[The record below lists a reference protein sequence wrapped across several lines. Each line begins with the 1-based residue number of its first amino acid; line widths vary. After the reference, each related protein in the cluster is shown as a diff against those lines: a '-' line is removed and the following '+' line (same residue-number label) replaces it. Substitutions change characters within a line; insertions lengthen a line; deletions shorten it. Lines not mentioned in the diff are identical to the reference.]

1 MRYLTGSGCQAA
13 DPATKAK
20 RLVSSLASA
29 SSLGYLMPM
38 NGWSCSTK
46 INAPRP
52 PQTFFLKLQS
62 LGCRAGFIS
71 ILGFLAFVGAG
82 CQTKVSSTTFSG
94 QAEVPRHVILASGD
108 VVKLTFSAA
117 PELNQS
123 QKVRADGKLSLP
135 LVGEVDAAGK
145 TIGQLQGELI
155 QLYKSQ
161 LNNPEM
167 TVSLEASVT
176 TVVVSGA
183 VQRPGKIAF
192 ERPTTVFQAIME
204 AGGPNQFGTL
214 KHVRLVRT
222 VNGVQKSQV
231 MNVNDT
237 LVGLGTKPFYVR
249 DGDVIYVPQTA
260 F

>member
-1 MRYLTGSGCQAA
+1 
-13 DPATKAK
+13 
-20 RLVSSLASA
+20 
-29 SSLGYLMPM
+29 M
-38 NGWSCSTK
+38 NRWSCSTK

-52 PQTFFLKLQS
+52 PRKLQS
-62 LGCRAGFIS
+62 LSYGAGFIS
-71 ILGFLAFVGAG
+71 ILAFLAFAGAG
-82 CQTKVSSTTFSG
+82 CQTDVSSTTFSG

-135 LVGEVDAAGK
+135 LVGEVDVAGK
-145 TIGQLQGELI
+145 TVGQLQSELI
-155 QLYKSQ
+155 QLYKPQ
-161 LNNPEM
+161 LKTPEV
-167 TVSLEASVT
+167 TVSLETSLT

-183 VQRPGKIAF
+183 VNKPGKIAF

-204 AGGPNQFGTL
+204 AGGPSAFGTL

-222 VNGVQKSQV
+222 VSGVQKSQV
-231 MNVNDT
+231 MNVHET
-237 LVGLGTKPFYVR
+237 LIGHGTKPFYVR
-249 DGDVIYVPQTA
+249 DGDVIYVPQTT

>member
-1 MRYLTGSGCQAA
+1 M
-13 DPATKAK
+13 
-20 RLVSSLASA
+20 V
-29 SSLGYLMPM
+29 M
-38 NGWSCSTK
+38 NRWSCSTK
-46 INAPRP
+46 ITAPRP
-52 PQTFFLKLQS
+52 PRSFFLKLQS
-62 LGCRAGFIS
+62 LSYGAGFIS
-71 ILGFLAFVGAG
+71 ILTVLVFAGAG
-82 CQTKVSSTTFSG
+82 CQTDTNTTTFSG
-94 QAEVPRHVILASGD
+94 QADVPRHVILASGD

-145 TIGQLQGELI
+145 TVGQLQGELI

-161 LNNPEM
+161 LKTPEV
-167 TVSLEASVT
+167 TVSLETSLT

-183 VQRPGKIAF
+183 VNHPSKIAF

-204 AGGPNQFGTL
+204 AGGPSAFGTL

-231 MNVNDT
+231 MNVQET
-237 LVGLGTKPFYVR
+237 LVSQGTKPFYVR
-249 DGDVIYVPQTA
+249 DGDVIYVPQTT

>member
-1 MRYLTGSGCQAA
+1 MAGSI
-13 DPATKAK
+13 T
-20 RLVSSLASA
+20 
-29 SSLGYLMPM
+29 
-38 NGWSCSTK
+38 
-46 INAPRP
+46 
-52 PQTFFLKLQS
+52 
-62 LGCRAGFIS
+62 
-71 ILGFLAFVGAG
+71 ILSFLAFAGAG
-82 CQTKVSSTTFSG
+82 CQTDTNTTTFSG

-123 QKVRADGKLSLP
+123 QKVRSDGKLSLP

-145 TIGQLQGELI
+145 TIGQLQGDLI

-161 LNNPEM
+161 LKTPEV
-167 TVSLEASVT
+167 TVSLETSLT

-183 VQRPGKIAF
+183 VNHPAKIAF

-204 AGGPNQFGTL
+204 AGGPSEYGTL
-214 KHVRLVRT
+214 KKVRLVRT

-231 MNVNDT
+231 MNVQDT
-237 LVGLGTKPFYVR
+237 LVSQGTKPFYVR
-249 DGDVIYVPQTA
+249 DGDVIYVPQTP

>member
-1 MRYLTGSGCQAA
+1 M
-13 DPATKAK
+13 
-20 RLVSSLASA
+20 V
-29 SSLGYLMPM
+29 M

-46 INAPRP
+46 ITAPQP
-52 PQTFFLKLQS
+52 PRTFFLKLRS
-62 LGCRAGFIS
+62 LSNPVGLIA
-71 ILGFLAFVGAG
+71 ILAFLAFAGAG
-82 CQTKVSSTTFSG
+82 CQMEVNSTALSG
-94 QAEVPRHVILASGD
+94 QADVPRHVILASGD

-145 TIGQLQGELI
+145 TVGQLQGELI
-155 QLYKSQ
+155 ELYKSQ
-161 LNNPEM
+161 LKTPEV
-167 TVSLEASVT
+167 TVSLETSLT

-183 VQRPGKIAF
+183 VNHPSKIAF

-204 AGGPNQFGTL
+204 AGGPSAFGTL

-222 VNGVQKSQV
+222 VNGLQKSQV
-231 MNVNDT
+231 MNVQDT
-237 LVGLGTKPFYVR
+237 LVSQGTKPFYVR
-249 DGDVIYVPQTA
+249 DGDVIYVPQTT

>member
-1 MRYLTGSGCQAA
+1 
-13 DPATKAK
+13 
-20 RLVSSLASA
+20 
-29 SSLGYLMPM
+29 M

-52 PQTFFLKLQS
+52 RRTFFLKLQS
-62 LGCRAGFIS
+62 LSYGVGFIS
-71 ILGFLAFVGAG
+71 IFTLLVFAGAG
-82 CQTKVSSTTFSG
+82 CQTDTNTTTFSG

-108 VVKLTFSAA
+108 VVKLTFSSA

-145 TIGQLQGELI
+145 TVGQLQSELI

-161 LNNPEM
+161 LKTPEV
-167 TVSLEASVT
+167 TVSLETSLT

-183 VQRPGKIAF
+183 VNKPGKIAF

-204 AGGPNQFGTL
+204 AGGPSEFGTL

-231 MNVNDT
+231 MNVHNT
-237 LVGLGTKPFYVR
+237 LIGQGTKPFYVR
-249 DGDVIYVPQTA
+249 DGDVLYVPQTT

>member
-1 MRYLTGSGCQAA
+1 
-13 DPATKAK
+13 
-20 RLVSSLASA
+20 
-29 SSLGYLMPM
+29 M

-46 INAPRP
+46 ISAPRP
-52 PQTFFLKLQS
+52 RQTFFLKLQS
-62 LGCRAGFIS
+62 LSYGVGFIS
-71 ILGFLAFVGAG
+71 IFTFLVFAGAG
-82 CQTKVSSTTFSG
+82 CQTDTNTTTFSG

-108 VVKLTFSAA
+108 VVKLTFSSA

-145 TIGQLQGELI
+145 TVGQLQSELI
-155 QLYKSQ
+155 QLYKAQ
-161 LNNPEM
+161 LKTPEV
-167 TVSLEASVT
+167 TVSLETSIT

-183 VQRPGKIAF
+183 VNKPGKIAF

-204 AGGPNQFGTL
+204 AGGPSEFGTL

-231 MNVNDT
+231 MNVHDT
-237 LVGLGTKPFYVR
+237 LIGQGTKPFYVR
-249 DGDVIYVPQTA
+249 DGDVLYVPQTT

>member
-1 MRYLTGSGCQAA
+1 M
-13 DPATKAK
+13 
-20 RLVSSLASA
+20 V
-29 SSLGYLMPM
+29 M

-46 INAPRP
+46 ITAPQP
-52 PQTFFLKLQS
+52 PRTFFLKFRS
-62 LGCRAGFIS
+62 LSNPVGLIA
-71 ILGFLAFVGAG
+71 ILAFLAFAGAG
-82 CQTKVSSTTFSG
+82 CQMEVNSTALSG

-123 QKVRADGKLSLP
+123 QKIRADGKLSLP

-145 TIGQLQGELI
+145 TVGQPQGELM

-161 LNNPEM
+161 LKTPEV
-167 TVSLEASVT
+167 TVSLETSVT
-176 TVVVSGA
+176 MVVISGA
-183 VQRPGKIAF
+183 VRKPGKIVF

-204 AGGPNQFGTL
+204 AGGPSEFGTL

-222 VNGVQKSQV
+222 VNGLQKSQV
-231 MNVNDT
+231 MNVQDT
-237 LVGLGTKPFYVR
+237 LVSQGTKPFYVR
-249 DGDVIYVPQTA
+249 DGDVIYVSQTT